1 MDKVSGMTS
10 QPSLGEI
17 KLKFQYTEE
26 KIYNLPIYLGLQG
39 CLMEKGISLIKF
51 IYKILKKQDITTMGS
66 SLIKI
71 FDANMDT
78 LRFIQELLEIQ
89 FSEDFDASLGDEKTL
104 FRENSLFTKCFDYFM
119 YCSGASYLRVILAP
133 ILTEINENNISLE
146 VDPFR
151 ISKHDLVQKNMA
163 QIQNLAQSILNRIF
177 DSSSRCPEYLFL
189 FFFYLFL
196 NFCNE

>member
-1 MDKVSGMTS
+1 MDNRYLLEIESNEFQLKHNSVSKEEGGGGGGEGSEEKSSIGSLRQRIVDKVSGMTS
-10 QPSLGEI
+10 QTSLGEI

-78 LRFIQELLEIQ
+78 LRFIQ
-89 FSEDFDASLGDEKTL
+89 
-104 FRENSLFTKCFDYFM
+104 
-119 YCSGASYLRVILAP
+119 
-133 ILTEINENNISLE
+133 
-146 VDPFR
+146 
-151 ISKHDLVQKNMA
+151 
-163 QIQNLAQSILNRIF
+163 
-177 DSSSRCPEYLFL
+177 
-189 FFFYLFL
+189 
-196 NFCNE
+196 